1 MTVPSTV
8 DPRPGQPA
16 AAATRSLTSGHLYQ
30 IDLFRMLTFVA
41 VVFVHATGATTS
53 ATSLTANGT
62 LNLLHFTREAFFFL
76 TAFVL
81 FHTYYRRPPVATTF
95 WRRRFLL
102 VGVPYVAWSV
112 FYGVGQLRQ
121 VARDDG
127 QLDAAGR
134 LGWLLI
140 TGDAYYHLYF
150 LLVTLQVYLFFPVIL
165 KLVRRTEGH
174 HGLLLAA
181 SVALQTALLVE
192 IQYGPPR
199 PGLWGVA
206 RTHAHVLLLTYQ
218 LWVIIG
224 ALAAVHLRG
233 FQARVGDRPGRALAV
248 AAGGGAIAT
257 LSYALLIRAGQAPFT
272 ASGVFQPVMIVWAPA
287 MVVGLYAVGSM
298 WARRRRPGG
307 RGDAFVVLASEI
319 SFGVYLVHPAVL
331 NEVLRVLPGLA
342 APLSTVLAVVV
353 TLPISGA
360 IVWVARRTPASLI
373 VAGRPRSRRAPVPRA
388 PGSKPTMVPARRAT
402 AGAGKSC

>member
-1 MTVPSTV
+1 MTVPATV
-8 DPRPGQPA
+8 DPATVDPATVDPA
-16 AAATRSLTSGHLYQ
+16 AEQPVVVATQPGPERSVVPRSLTDGHLYQ

-41 VVFVHATGATTS
+41 VIFVHATGGTTS
-53 ATSLTANGT
+53 VSSLTANGT

-81 FHTYYRRPPVATTF
+81 FHTYYRRPPMATTF

-112 FYGVGQLRQ
+112 FYGFGQVRQ
-121 VARDDG
+121 VAHDDG
-127 QLDAAGR
+127 LLDAAGR

-150 LLVTLQVYLFFPVIL
+150 LLVTLQVYLFFPLIL

-181 SVALQTALLVE
+181 SVVLQAAILLEV
-192 IQYGPPR
+192 QYGPPR

-218 LWVIIG
+218 LWVVIG

-233 FQARVGDRPGRALAV
+233 FHARVGDRPGRALAV
-248 AAGGGAIAT
+248 TAGGAAVAT
-257 LSYALLIRAGQAPFT
+257 LSYAEAIRAGQNPFT
-272 ASGVFQPVMIVWAPA
+272 ASGVFQPIMILWAPA
-287 MVVGLYAVGSM
+287 MIVGLYAVGSM

-307 RGDAFVVLASEI
+307 RVDAFVMLASEI

-331 NEVLRVLPGLA
+331 NWVLRVLPGLA
-342 APLSTVLAVVV
+342 APVSTVV
-353 TLPISGA
+353 T
-360 IVWVARRTPASLI
+360 V
-373 VAGRPRSRRAPVPRA
+373 
-388 PGSKPTMVPARRAT
+388 MVT
-402 AGAGKSC
+402 